1 MMYDMHMA
9 CLWTARDIIE
19 DPLMSAH
26 GGAFSLSIQC
36 TLDAPRAQ
44 SASPVDIWRWVKCWR
59 AVWWG
64 AGIDPGCRGGAWRTC
79 RWLPRRVTKLA
90 RRKWENKSKLG
101 WDERGREGESRRGKE
116 SAEVQRHVQLKNR
129 EEPGEAQMTERRSQK
144 PDCWR
149 LPACI
154 FTSL

>member
-44 SASPVDIWRWVKCWR
+44 SASPVNIWRWVKCWR

-64 AGIDPGCRGGAWRTC
+64 AGIDPGCRGGSGEHA
-79 RWLPRRVTKLA
+79 
-90 RRKWENKSKLG
+90 S
-101 WDERGREGESRRGKE
+101 DYQEG
-116 SAEVQRHVQLKNR
+116 
-129 EEPGEAQMTERRSQK
+129 
-144 PDCWR
+144 
-149 LPACI
+149 
-154 FTSL
+154 